1 MNLKIKDVEIS
12 QERAILRFA
21 YQKNNLY
28 FIQGERKNPSS
39 ISATSDRGQVVEE
52 IYNDWINQTIEIKEN
67 KLSNN
72 GYEYEVEIYN
82 DKTYYYLYGIIERSE
97 LIKIVE
103 NLNFF

>member
-1 MNLKIKDVEIS
+1 MREA
-12 QERAILRFA
+12 QLRFA
-21 YQKNNLY
+21 
-28 FIQGERKNPSS
+28 R
-39 ISATSDRGQVVEE
+39 SATVVEE